1 MTLGK
6 LFWLQPDNTIVEF
19 PLKSEQNVIGRG
31 NRCEVRIKH
40 PGISTSHA
48 LIRITKEATTVEDLG
63 STNGTRVN
71 GKRVQVHV
79 LRHGDQIGVGRER
92 LMYFA
97 ELDDAATF
105 LQPKAIEPNVLP
117 APVGE
122 RVNTTAAPEPKR
134 LPPEAHLSEA
144 IDAAL
149 TAVPKVKRAPV
160 NLAPPLVAQAL
171 PPAAQVRNVATP
183 TAAPQ
188 KGMPELDMSL
198 LAALPMGTSLSNP
211 TASKPSAAASNATA
225 RDGETAQA
233 PAIEATPG
241 DGVVAQARVASRET
255 TSGPP
260 RVILATP
267 TVRAVSASVSVL
279 SGPATGK
286 NYPLEQP
293 SVTLGKEGKQV
304 VEIRRAGQTRSQI
317 TQREGVT
324 PAYVNGDA
332 LSGARELA
340 AGDVI
345 ELVGVRL
352 RFDLALS

>member
-48 LIRITKEATTVEDLG
+48 LIRITKDATTVEDLG

-105 LQPKAIEPNVLP
+105 IQPKAIEPNVLP

-122 RVNTTAAPEPKR
+122 RVNTTAAPEAKR
-134 LPPEAHLSEA
+134 LPPEVHLSEA

-160 NLAPPLVAQAL
+160 NLAPPLVAHAL
-171 PPAAQVRNVATP
+171 PPAVAPRNVAAP
-183 TAAPQ
+183 AVAPQ

-211 TASKPSAAASNATA
+211 TASKLTAAASTAT
-225 RDGETAQA
+225 
-233 PAIEATPG
+233 TPG
-241 DGVVAQARVASRET
+241 RGLAQPSVIESAPRDEIAQPRVVSPEPVSA
-255 TSGPP
+255 PP
-260 RVILATP
+260 KVILARP
-267 TVRAVSASVSVL
+267 TARAVSASVSVL

-304 VEIRRAGQTRSQI
+304 VEIRRAGQTRWQI
-317 TQREGVT
+317 NQREGVT
-324 PAYVNGDA
+324 PAYINGDA
-332 LSGARELA
+332 LVGARELA

-352 RFDLALS
+352 RFDLALA

>member
-19 PLKSEQNVIGRG
+19 PLKTEQNVIGRG

-105 LQPKAIEPNVLP
+105 VQPKAIEPYVLP

-122 RVNTTAAPEPKR
+122 RVNTTAAPEAKR
-134 LPPEAHLSEA
+134 LPPEAHLSDA

-149 TAVPKVKRAPV
+149 TARPAIKKEPV
-160 NLAPPLVAQAL
+160 SVAPPIPARAVPPTTVTIRETVAPSPRAS
-171 PPAAQVRNVATP
+171 N
-183 TAAPQ
+183 
-188 KGMPELDMSL
+188 GMPELDLSL
-198 LAALPMGTSLSNP
+198 LAALPMGTSLSHP
-211 TASKPSAAASNATA
+211 TASKPAVAASSSAPLSEAVTK
-225 RDGETAQA
+225 
-233 PAIEATPG
+233 PAIAIQPVAAVPPRPQVATPAPRPTPPK
-241 DGVVAQARVASRET
+241 VV
-255 TSGPP
+255 
-260 RVILATP
+260 LATP
-267 TVRAVSASVSVL
+267 SVRPVSASVSVL
-279 SGPATGK
+279 SGPAAGK

-304 VEIRRAGQTRSQI
+304 VEILRAGQTRWQI
-317 TQREGVT
+317 KQREGVT
-324 PAYVNGDA
+324 PAYINGDA
-332 LSGARELA
+332 LVGARELA

-352 RFDLALS
+352 RFDLALT

>member
-40 PGISTSHA
+40 PGISASHA

-97 ELDDAATF
+97 ELDDAASF
-105 LQPKAIEPNVLP
+105 VQPPAIEPYVLP
-117 APVGE
+117 APIGE
-122 RVNTTAAPEPKR
+122 RVNTMQSPEIKRPSRTDNPLPSADLARVAAPSAPKPLAQTIATTSSPVPALQPVR
-134 LPPEAHLSEA
+134 LEARRETGSKPSTSGSGL
-144 IDAAL
+144 
-149 TAVPKVKRAPV
+149 
-160 NLAPPLVAQAL
+160 
-171 PPAAQVRNVATP
+171 
-183 TAAPQ
+183 
-188 KGMPELDMSL
+188 ELDL
-198 LAALPMGTSLSNP
+198 GLIAALPMGTSLTQPGPNVAPATPLGVSTAAPASPVAVETSTGAESSRSDPVAMQAP
-211 TASKPSAAASNATA
+211 TARRSPAAPLM
-225 RDGETAQA
+225 QA
-233 PAIEATPG
+233 VT
-241 DGVVAQARVASRET
+241 
-255 TSGPP
+255 
-260 RVILATP
+260 
-267 TVRAVSASVSVL
+267 ASVSVL

-304 VEIRRAGQTRSQI
+304 VEILRAGQTRWQI
-317 TQREGVT
+317 QQREGAT
-324 PAYVNGDA
+324 PAYINGDA
-332 LSGARELA
+332 LVGKRELA

-352 RFDLALS
+352 RFDLALA